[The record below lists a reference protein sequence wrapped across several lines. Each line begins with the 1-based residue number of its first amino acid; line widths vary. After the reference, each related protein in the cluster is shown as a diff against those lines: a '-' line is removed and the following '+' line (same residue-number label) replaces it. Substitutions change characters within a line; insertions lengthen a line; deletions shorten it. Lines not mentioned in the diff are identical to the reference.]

1 MKKVLVLMMALVFA
15 LSVAGMA
22 VASPDLKD
30 AKGKVTAVDTE
41 NNTITIDDE
50 VTVVLEADDMKD
62 AKKGMRAKVTYHV
75 EDGKN
80 IADKVKLKPARKAA
94 QGC

>member
-1 MKKVLVLMMALVFA
+1 MKKVLALMIAMVFA
-15 LSVAGMA
+15 LSIAGVAM
-22 VASPDLKD
+22 ASPDLKD
-30 AKGKVTAVDTE
+30 AKGKVTAVDMDAS
-41 NNTITIDDE
+41 TITIDDE
-50 VTVVLEADDMKD
+50 ITVVLEADDMSK

-80 IADKVKLKPARKAA
+80 IADKVKLKPPRKAA

>member
-1 MKKVLVLMMALVFA
+1 MKKLLALMIAVVFA
-15 LSVAGMA
+15 LGLAGVAM
-22 VASPDLKD
+22 ASPDLKE
-30 AKGKVTAVDTE
+30 AKGKVTAVDE
-41 NNTITIDDE
+41 AASTITIDEE
-50 VTVVLEADDMKD
+50 VTVVLSAEDMKE